1 MNDKNKMSSA
11 IFTPSGCLTGDALLQ
26 LVSGLLK
33 GKTLLQAQNHIEE
46 CPLCADAAEGLKMWL
61 NENKSLPADTEKSV
75 YATESGQTNASDDQP
90 FASQAKTETNEPIPA
105 LFRKRT
111 DVINE
116 HIRKRLY
123 AHGRIEAA
131 EKKHISYQPFVW
143 LSAAATLLLFI
154 VIGYVLWLQNQ
165 LYTQTLAKERADQI
179 LMLEGTSNQDTL
191 TVSMMEKQGIP
202 GHTNNVEKRSQ
213 RPALVVADIIIS
225 DDVISQD
232 KRSVTLQASEFP
244 ETPPEREAAGANGEA
259 KISGSDKVHPSSGGT
274 YSIAVTE
281 KTEIEDETRPVFAI
295 VEQMPSFP
303 GGEEKRIAFLARNIR
318 YPEKAIEN
326 AIQGKVY
333 VSFVVK
339 RNGNLADFKVLQGI
353 GSGCDEE
360 VLRVVKMMPKWSP
373 GKQDGKAVDV
383 LYNMAVIF
391 KLKN

>member
-1 MNDKNKMSSA
+1 MNDRNRMSPA
-11 IFTPSGCLTGDALLQ
+11 IFTPSGCLTGEALLQ
-26 LVSGLLK
+26 LVNGLLK
-33 GKTLLQAQNHIEE
+33 GKTLSEAQNHIAE

-61 NENKSLPADTEKSV
+61 NENKAALAESEK
-75 YATESGQTNASDDQP
+75 TNASDNHP
-90 FASQAKTETNEPIPA
+90 LASPQKTEATEPIPA

-131 EKKHISYQPFVW
+131 EKKRISYQPFVW

-191 TVSMMEKQGIP
+191 IVSMLQKHGIP
-202 GHTNNVEKRSQ
+202 SLTDNEEKGSQ
-213 RPALVVADIIIS
+213 KPSQIVADIIIS
-225 DDVISQD
+225 DDDMIRQD
-232 KRSVTLQASEFP
+232 NRSVIMQASEFP
-244 ETPPEREAAGANGEA
+244 ETPPERETSGANGGT
-259 KISGSDKVHPSSGGT
+259 KIPGSDNARPISGGT
-274 YSIAVTE
+274 YSIASIE

-318 YPEKAIEN
+318 YPEKAVEN

-353 GSGCDEE
+353 GGGCDEE

-383 LYNMAVIF
+383 LYNMAVKF